1 MPEHQ
6 VDAGFESVQTAF
18 IHQIEAE
25 PAEAVPSLEL
35 AETSQQLADP
45 NIAEGRCIA
54 VPVVEAE
61 VCHAT
66 GEEAGQILVGEPCR
80 CLERR
85 EHIESCPAYPVFNWG
100 QIGEIFDRS
109 SPEFSPHSLVFEQD
123 LVVRRV
129 RRPVDVDTAEVVQAY
144 LDSEIAPMQ

>member
-6 VDAGFESVQTAF
+6 VDAGFEAVQTTF
-18 IHQIEAE
+18 IHQFEAE

-35 AETSQQLADP
+35 AETSQQLAYP
-45 NIAEGRCIA
+45 NITKGRCVT

-85 EHIESCPAYPVFNWG
+85 EHIESCPADRVLNWG
-100 QIGEIFDRS
+100 
-109 SPEFSPHSLVFEQD
+109 
-123 LVVRRV
+123 
-129 RRPVDVDTAEVVQAY
+129 
-144 LDSEIAPMQ
+144 